1 MDFDRYWLKYRTKKL
16 TNIMGKIEFL
26 FITVGVNFVLAKNVK
41 YMTSTHYTPRRYFT
55 HPA

>member
-1 MDFDRYWLKYRTKKL
+1 
-16 TNIMGKIEFL
+16 MGKIEFL